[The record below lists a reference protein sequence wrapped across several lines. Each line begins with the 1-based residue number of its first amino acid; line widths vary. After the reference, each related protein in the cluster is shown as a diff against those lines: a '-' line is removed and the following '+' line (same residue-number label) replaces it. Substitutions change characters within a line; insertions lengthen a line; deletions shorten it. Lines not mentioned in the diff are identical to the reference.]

1 MRRALRGCARGLTP
15 HLAPARHR
23 ERAARRRQPGLDSK
37 IISAII
43 GQSTVVITQDRY
55 THVDRSHLAD
65 AAAQLDSY
73 LAQTG

>member
-1 MRRALRGCARGLTP
+1 M
-15 HLAPARHR
+15 
-23 ERAARRRQPGLDSK
+23 RAAGLDSK

-43 GQSTVVITQDRY
+43 GHSSVVITQDRY